1 MGLPGVIAAVGA
13 SLIGGHQAKK
23 GAQAAAGASVEAS
36 RLGIEAQE
44 RATEQLR
51 QDLAPYS
58 GFGLGALGPL
68 SQALGIP
75 LVQGQVQP
83 QVQPANTG
91 LPVPQPKP
99 SLSKLPMFG
108 GGTMNLDR
116 PVSLDAGAYTPQARA
131 TTGATA
137 ENTPYHEKIQN
148 KLDTLQKIIDGRIP
162 GNESTR
168 SVAREEM
175 QRLTRTLSE
184 MPITPESAAT
194 LESLGQ
200 GGLLPADVFQ
210 QFATGGI
217 DFGPTE
223 QQQATVPQA
232 PAAPFN
238 SRAESIMGGSNN
250 PLLQQAIAMRQ
261 DGSEIL
267 QNPLLRAMQ
276 DDVTRRLMANQAAR
290 GKLGSGG
297 TAEEL
302 QNRLI
307 PQALAFREQ
316 EISGL
321 TNLGLTGEDIRQRE
335 IGDLFRAA
343 GLGQSSA
350 ARTGAAGLTAAGN
363 IANLQQA
370 AGVAQGQGALGS
382 AYGNNVM
389 LGGILQGAQQFFQPT
404 VPTSM
409 SPSGARL

>member
-1 MGLPGVIAAVGA
+1 MPLGAVIGAVGGIIA
-13 SLIGGHQAKK
+13 GSQAKK

-83 QVQPANTG
+83 QVQPTSTGIVDFQQSQG
-91 LPVPQPKP
+91 LPVPKP
-99 SLSKLPMFG
+99 SFNKL
-108 GGTMNLDR
+108 
-116 PVSLDAGAYTPQARA
+116 AYTPQARA
-131 TTGATA
+131 TTGAADTTRQQQILDELASLDIRRTTDYGNPKIGGVINRNAA
-137 ENTPYHEKIQN
+137 ENRER
-148 KLDTLQKIIDGRIP
+148 LL
-162 GNESTR
+162 NELASLP
-168 SVAREEM
+168 
-175 QRLTRTLSE
+175 Q
-184 MPITPESAAT
+184 TPESAQYLQDSA
-194 LESLGQ
+194 SAGD
-200 GGLLPADVFQ
+200 LPQNIFQ
-210 QFATGGI
+210 QLTSGSI
-217 DFGPTE
+217 EFGPTG

-238 SRAESIMGGSNN
+238 SRAEAIMGGSNN

-261 DGSEIL
+261 DGSEVL

-321 TNLGLTGEDIRQRE
+321 TNLGITGEDIRQRE
-335 IGDLFRAA
+335 VNDLFRAA
-343 GLGQSSA
+343 GLGQVSA

-363 IANLQQA
+363 IGNLQQA
-370 AGVAQGQGALGS
+370 AGAAQGQGALGS
-382 AYGNNVM
+382 AYANNLM
-389 LGGILQGAQQFFQPT
+389 LGGVLQGAQQFFQPT
-404 VPTSM
+404 VPSNLGSGSFSF
-409 SPSGARL
+409 SPGGAGL